1 MADTL
6 LDLIGNT
13 SLLQLDTSASCFK
26 AEVYVKIESQ
36 NPGGSVKDRIAK
48 YMLNKAFERKTLTKS
63 GIIVEPTSGNT
74 GIALAM
80 ISASLG
86 MRCILTMPESMSIE
100 RRKLL
105 AAYGAELILT
115 PAAKG
120 MAGALEEADNIA
132 SKTPGA
138 VILGQFTNPD
148 VVDAHYF
155 TTGPEI
161 FAQMNSNLDVLVA
174 GVGTGGTL
182 SGAGLFL
189 KEKIPHLQVVAV
201 EPALSP
207 ILSGGKPGPHPI
219 QGIGPNFI
227 PTILRLDII
236 DSIIKI
242 EGNDAINTSRMLF
255 TTQGLNCGIS
265 SGANVWAALELAKQP
280 DMQGKKIV
288 TFICDTGERYLSTA
302 LFA

>member
-1 MADTL
+1 MYNTIL
-6 LDLIGNT
+6 SCIGNT
-13 SLLQLDTSASCFK
+13 PLLRLNTSAECFK
-26 AEVYVKIESQ
+26 AEVYVKLESR
-36 NPGGSVKDRIAK
+36 NPGGSVKDRIAN
-48 YMLNKAFERKTLTKS
+48 YMILKALERGTLNKNGT
-63 GIIVEPTSGNT
+63 IVEPTSGNT
-74 GIALAM
+74 GIGLAL
-80 ISASLG
+80 ISAVMGL
-86 MRCILTMPESMSIE
+86 RCILTMPESMSIE

-105 AAYGAELILT
+105 AAYGAELVLT

-120 MAGALEEADNIA
+120 MAGALDEADTIA
-132 SKTPGA
+132 SKIPNA

-148 VVDAHYF
+148 VVDAHYI

-161 FAQMNSNLDVLVA
+161 FEQLNSNLDVLVA

-227 PTILRLDII
+227 PKILRMDII
-236 DSIIKI
+236 DRIIQVKGD
-242 EGNDAINTSRMLF
+242 EAIKTSRMLF
-255 TTQGLNCGIS
+255 NSEGISCGIS
-265 SGANVWAALELAKQP
+265 SGANVWAALELAQESS
-280 DMQGKKIV
+280 MQGKKIV

-302 LFA
+302 LFE